1 MRLHTMS
8 VIMSWLKLPSMGR
21 SRSVRYWK
29 RPKMTGNSSNLV
41 SHRGG

>member
-8 VIMSWLKLPSMGR
+8 VIMSWLEFPSMGR

-29 RPKMTGNSSNLV
+29 LPQLTGN
-41 SHRGG
+41 